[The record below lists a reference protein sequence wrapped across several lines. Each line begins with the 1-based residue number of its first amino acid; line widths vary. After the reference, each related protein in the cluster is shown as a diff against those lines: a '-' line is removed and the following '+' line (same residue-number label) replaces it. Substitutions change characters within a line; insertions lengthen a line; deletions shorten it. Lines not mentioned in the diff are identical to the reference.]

1 MFLTQFSAHLVLR
14 FSFHDLTCLADV
26 SVLRPDSRSDGRSVR
41 TQNPEHG
48 PPSSRINLK
57 LDGWAWLLV
66 LSPPSVSH
74 FYSSFSWLFHICA
87 ARYMWLHC
95 WPPTSTIQLMY
106 RYCGFTAF
114 AYVIKSL
121 VPIVQNISFRLVL
134 ELTFFLAVCTIIAAS
149 YSRLLYKNFSLR
161 HVLLPELKRVQNYIA
176 LCKISGSLNGKPP
189 RWTSL
194 LLLNL
199 YSYAIRRSVGSDP
212 VDNENICI
220 SKGSVGVSVFELVFC
235 CTYRFT
241 VSKNLLRIKITLLV
255 RPRSVILKYCCINDF
270 ISIFAVS

>member
-1 MFLTQFSAHLVLR
+1 MIVWARVFAAVLNPYVQGGSNMTGTNCDLITHKTVPVVFEPPCIIVLR

-114 AYVIKSL
+114 AYAIKSL

-134 ELTFFLAVCTIIAAS
+134 ELSFL
-149 YSRLLYKNFSLR
+149 
-161 HVLLPELKRVQNYIA
+161 Q
-176 LCKISGSLNGKPP
+176 
-189 RWTSL
+189 
-194 LLLNL
+194 
-199 YSYAIRRSVGSDP
+199 
-212 VDNENICI
+212 
-220 SKGSVGVSVFELVFC
+220 
-235 CTYRFT
+235 
-241 VSKNLLRIKITLLV
+241 
-255 RPRSVILKYCCINDF
+255 
-270 ISIFAVS
+270 FAP